1 MRSGYDPRVEYRRV
15 IGVPTATG
23 VGVAAMLGAGIFSVW
38 APATQLAGAGVLAAL
53 GLALLIAALNATSTT
68 RLARAHPHSGGVFAF
83 GRAEGSPRLAFAAG
97 TLFLFGKVASA
108 AAIARVAGDYLAPS
122 VAGAV
127 AAGLLLALAAV
138 NASGVRSTA
147 IASTAIAVIVVA
159 AVVTASAVGA
169 AGIAQPHPLVWPDA
183 PSGLL
188 PAATLVFFAFAGYA
202 RVATLGGEV
211 RNPRRTLPIAVA
223 LSIGIVAIL
232 STVTALVLLRG
243 LGIDGLAASSAPLA
257 ELAGPGWRPLAAG
270 AAAIA
275 CAGSA
280 LGVLAGLSRTAQA
293 MAAVGD
299 LPRALGALNARTG
312 TPIRAD
318 AVVAVLAAACAL
330 LLPAAVLIGASAGAV
345 LGYYAIA
352 HLLAWRLGG
361 IPGRVVAVVGGAGC
375 LLLAAWAPS
384 AALLAAACV
393 LVAAF
398 AARALA
404 GARARA

>member
-1 MRSGYDPRVEYRRV
+1 MEYRRI

-53 GLALLIAALNATSTT
+53 GVALLIAALNATSTT
-68 RLARAHPHSGGVFAF
+68 RLARAYPQSGGVFAF
-83 GRAEGSPRLAFAAG
+83 GRAAGAPRLAFAAG

-108 AAIARVAGDYLAPS
+108 AAIARVAGDYVAPP
-122 VAGAV
+122 VAGV
-127 AAGLLLALAAV
+127 LAAGLLIALAAL

-147 IASTAIAVIVVA
+147 IASTVIAVIVVV
-159 AVVTASAVGA
+159 AVVTTGAVGA
-169 AGIAQPHPLVWPDA
+169 AAIDQPHPLIWPDA

-202 RVATLGGEV
+202 RIATLGGEV

-223 LSIGIVAIL
+223 LSIGIVAVL
-232 STVTALVLLRG
+232 STATAFVLLRG
-243 LGIDGLAASSAPLA
+243 LGVEGLADSSAPLA
-257 ELAGPGWRPLAAG
+257 DLAGPGWRPLAAG
-270 AAAIA
+270 AAVIA
-275 CAGSA
+275 CVGSA

-293 MAAVGD
+293 MAAVGE
-299 LPRALGALNARTG
+299 LPRALGALDARTG
-312 TPIRAD
+312 TPVRAD
-318 AVVAVLAAACAL
+318 AVVAVLAAVSAL
-330 LLPAAVLIGASAGAV
+330 VLPAPVLIGASAGAV

-352 HLLAWRLGG
+352 HLLAWRLGSVG
-361 IPGRVVAVVGGAGC
+361 GRVVAVVGGAGC
-375 LLLAAWAPS
+375 LLLAVWAPPVT
-384 AALLAAACV
+384 LLAAAGV

>member
-1 MRSGYDPRVEYRRV
+1 M

-38 APATQLAGAGVLAAL
+38 APAADLAGAGVLAAL
-53 GLALLIAALNATSTT
+53 GIAVLLAALNATSTT

-83 GRAEGSPRLAFAAG
+83 GRAMEAPRFAFAAG

-108 AAIARVAGDYLAPS
+108 AAIARVAGEYLAPAL
-122 VAGAV
+122 AGPL
-127 AAGLLLALAAV
+127 AALLLLALAAV

-147 IASTAIAVIVVA
+147 VASSVTALVVVVA
-159 AVVTASAVGA
+159 LVAAGWVGA
-169 AGIAQPHPLVWPDA
+169 AGITQPHPLTWPDA

-188 PAATLVFFAFAGYA
+188 PATTLVFFAFAGYA

-211 RNPRRTLPIAVA
+211 RDPRRTLPIAVA
-223 LSIGIVAIL
+223 VSIAIVSVL
-232 STVTALVLLRG
+232 STATVLVLLLG
-243 LGIDGLAASSAPLA
+243 LGVEGLAASTAPLA
-257 ELAGPGWRPLAAG
+257 DLAGPGWRPLI
-270 AAAIA
+270 AAAAIIA

-293 MAAVGD
+293 MGAAGE
-299 LPRALGALNARTG
+299 LPRWLGVVNPRTA

-318 AVVAVLAAACAL
+318 ALVAVIASVAAL
-330 LLPAAVLIGASAGAV
+330 LLPAPWLIGASAGAV
-345 LGYYAIA
+345 LAYYAIA

-361 IPGRVVAVVGGAGC
+361 AWGRWLALAGGLGCVVI
-375 LLLAAWAPS
+375 AAWAPPV
-384 AALLAAACV
+384 ALIAAACV

-404 GARARA
+404 AVRARA